1 MNAKR
6 KTYGVRGM
14 MEWAAILKCGK
25 FSLKVH
31 FSGGSMTSYG
41 TKPATFTTENP
52 MTQSFIENSE
62 QFKSKKIYIVR
73 VSEGTGKYANAA
85 STAKPR
91 AKVVKKVSHIGGAAA
106 TATAILDSTLSAAN
120 EEAESTEGQPIE
132 ETEDQPIE
140 ETEDQPIGETEGNAT
155 VVEVTD
161 LDAARH
167 YLKDRFEI
175 ASSRMRKSDVL
186 NAADEHGFV
195 FKFAE

>member
-14 MEWAAILKCGK
+14 MEWVAILKCGK

-106 TATAILDSTLSAAN
+106 TASAVLDSTLNPEGKTTPSAAK
-120 EEAESTEGQPIE
+120 EEAESP
-132 ETEDQPIE
+132 EDQPI
-140 ETEDQPIGETEGNAT
+140 DETEGNAT

-167 YLKDRFEI
+167 YLKDRFGI
-175 ASSRMRKSDVL
+175 SSSRMRKSDVL
-186 NAADEHGFV
+186 NAAAEHGFV

>member
-1 MNAKR
+1 
-6 KTYGVRGM
+6 
-14 MEWAAILKCGK
+14 
-25 FSLKVH
+25 
-31 FSGGSMTSYG
+31 MTSYG

-73 VSEGTGKYANAA
+73 VSEGTGKYANAS
-85 STAKPR
+85 STEKPR

-106 TATAILDSTLSAAN
+106 TASAVLDSTLNPDGETTPSAAK
-120 EEAESTEGQPIE
+120 EEAESPEDQPIE

-140 ETEDQPIGETEGNAT
+140 ETEDQPIEETEGNAT

-167 YLKDRFEI
+167 YLKDRFGI
-175 ASSRMRKSDVL
+175 SSSRMRKSDVL
-186 NAADEHGFV
+186 NAAAEHGFV

>member
-14 MEWAAILKCGK
+14 MEWVAILKCGK

-106 TATAILDSTLSAAN
+106 TASAVLDSTLNPEGKTTPSAAK
-120 EEAESTEGQPIE
+120 EEAESTEDKPIE
-132 ETEDQPIE
+132 
-140 ETEDQPIGETEGNAT
+140 ETEGNAT

-186 NAADEHGFV
+186 NAAAEHGFV

>member
-14 MEWAAILKCGK
+14 MEWVAILKCGK

-52 MTQSFIENSE
+52 TTQSFIENSE

-106 TATAILDSTLSAAN
+106 TASAVLDSTLNPDGKTTPSAAK
-120 EEAESTEGQPIE
+120 EEAESTEDKPIE
-132 ETEDQPIE
+132 
-140 ETEDQPIGETEGNAT
+140 ETEGNAT

-167 YLKDRFEI
+167 YLKDRFGI
-175 ASSRMRKSDVL
+175 SSSRMRKSDVL
-186 NAADEHGFV
+186 NAAAEHGFV

>member
-14 MEWAAILKCGK
+14 MEWVAILKCGK

-73 VSEGTGKYANAA
+73 VSEGTGKYANAS
-85 STAKPR
+85 STEKPR

-106 TATAILDSTLSAAN
+106 TASAVLDSTLNPDGKTTPSAAK
-120 EEAESTEGQPIE
+120 EEAESTEDKPIE
-132 ETEDQPIE
+132 
-140 ETEDQPIGETEGNAT
+140 ETEGNAT

-167 YLKDRFEI
+167 YLKDRFGI
-175 ASSRMRKSDVL
+175 SSSRMRKSDVL
-186 NAADEHGFV
+186 NAAAEHGFV

>member
-14 MEWAAILKCGK
+14 MEWVAILKCGK

-106 TATAILDSTLSAAN
+106 TASAVLDSTLNPDGKTTPSAAK
-120 EEAESTEGQPIE
+120 EEAESTEDKPIE
-132 ETEDQPIE
+132 
-140 ETEDQPIGETEGNAT
+140 ETEGNAT

-186 NAADEHGFV
+186 NAAAEHGFV

>member
-14 MEWAAILKCGK
+14 MEWVAILKCGK

-106 TATAILDSTLSAAN
+106 TASAVLDSTLNPNGKTTPSAAK
-120 EEAESTEGQPIE
+120 EEAESTEG
-132 ETEDQPIE
+132 QPIE